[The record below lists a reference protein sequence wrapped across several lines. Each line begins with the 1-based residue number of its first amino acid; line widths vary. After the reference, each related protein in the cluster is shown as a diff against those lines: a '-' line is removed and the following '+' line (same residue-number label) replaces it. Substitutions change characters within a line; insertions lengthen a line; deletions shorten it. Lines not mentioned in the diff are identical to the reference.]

1 MNEKFWY
8 QKLSLLTILLFLRCG
23 NKLNIVITG
32 GAGFIGTHL
41 VEKFLEKSHNVIV
54 VDNLLTGLKAN
65 LDNFTKSKKF
75 SFIDLDVQNHIEIEG
90 EVDYVLHL
98 ASAASPKAYTDNP
111 INTLK
116 AGSIGTINTLGLA
129 KAKHA
134 KYLLTSTSEVYG
146 DPEISPQPES
156 YWGRVNPNGVRSM
169 YDEAKRFAEAAVSS
183 YNRIYNIDSRI
194 VRLFNTYGP
203 KMKINDGR
211 VVTNFIVQAL
221 NGEDITIYGKGNQTR
236 SFCYVSD
243 TVAGIIKAM
252 DSESNEVFNI
262 GNPNEITILQLA
274 EIIIQLT
281 ESKSGVKYQ
290 ELPDDDPTQ
299 RKPDIGKAINI
310 LDWKPDIGLEEGLNK
325 TIGWV
330 KANLN

>member
-1 MNEKFWY
+1 M
-8 QKLSLLTILLFLRCG
+8 
-23 NKLNIVITG
+23 NIVITG

-65 LDNFTKSKKF
+65 LDNFTKSKNF
-75 SFIDLDVQNHIEIEG
+75 SFIDLDVQNHIQIDG

-252 DSESNEVFNI
+252 DSQSNEVFNI

-274 EIIIQLT
+274 ETIIQLT

-299 RKPDIGKAINI
+299 RKPDISKAINI